1 MKKILTL
8 AFTILFFLG
17 AALTLYFVKSE
28 KIIIRTPI
36 VIQQDI
42 VVTYVIGKVKYKSM
56 AENDWH
62 NCIVGTTLEEGS
74 EIKTGKLSLADIR
87 LHNDTAIR
95 INENSQMKI
104 DQVSVKNLLIK
115 MEKGSLYGKFKRVFD
130 RHQIRI
136 QTPTTM
142 ASIRG
147 TELAIEINEPE
158 GEDEPVDSVTA
169 TKTKKVNKNAVKK
182 TGLKKIEGN
191 ETSTTV
197 FNISGIIEIS
207 NPQFQNQSI
216 LLSNQKKASNG
227 LSELPGNPEDMT
239 TDEILNFQSKL
250 NSLHLN
256 EVLLITNKIYFETAS
271 ASILP
276 ESYPE
281 LDKIAEI
288 LKQRSED
295 IMIEGHTDSVGPAY
309 ENQELSVQRSRSIQ
323 EYLVKHG
330 VSDKRLLVSGYG
342 ESKPIAGNDTEDGKA
357 MNRRVEFI
365 IMK

>member
-8 AFTILFFLG
+8 AFTILFLLG
-17 AALTLYFVKSE
+17 AGLTLYFVKSE

-42 VVTYVIGKVKYKSM
+42 VVTYVIGKVKFKSISG
-56 AENDWH
+56 NDWQ
-62 NCIVGTTLEEGS
+62 NCIVGTTLEEGT
-74 EIKTGKLSLADIR
+74 EIKTGKASLADIR
-87 LHNDTAIR
+87 LHHDTAIR
-95 INENSQMKI
+95 INENTQMKI

-115 MEKGSLYGKFKRVFD
+115 MERGSVYGKFKRVFD

-136 QTPTTM
+136 QTPTTI

-158 GEDEPVDSVTA
+158 EENIPVDSVA
-169 TKTKKVNKNAVKK
+169 APKTKKAIKPAAKVNKDDKS
-182 TGLKKIEGN
+182 LKN
-191 ETSTTV
+191 EKSTTV
-197 FNISGIIEIS
+197 YNISGIIEIS

-216 LLSNQKKASNG
+216 LLSNQKKATIG
-227 LSELPGNPEDMT
+227 LSEPPGNPEDMT

-288 LKQRSED
+288 LKQRNED